1 MLLWCRRGD
10 IDVHQCV
17 VFYGVL
23 GDVRHRHA
31 WREAGTIYRYC
42 IEMSVEEEA
51 FVRLIRI
58 SLRRICRCL
67 YGSTCV
73 VNAGGKYSKLTLE
86 NMNEIESSRTGTFLV
101 LQLR

>member
-1 MLLWCRRGD
+1 MYISVLCFMGFWGVYGTYTRG
-10 IDVHQCV
+10 
-17 VFYGVL
+17 
-23 GDVRHRHA
+23 
-31 WREAGTIYRYC
+31 EAGTIYC
-42 IEMSVEEEA
+42 LEMEEA

-58 SLRRICRCL
+58 SFRRICRCL
-67 YGSTCV
+67 YASTCV